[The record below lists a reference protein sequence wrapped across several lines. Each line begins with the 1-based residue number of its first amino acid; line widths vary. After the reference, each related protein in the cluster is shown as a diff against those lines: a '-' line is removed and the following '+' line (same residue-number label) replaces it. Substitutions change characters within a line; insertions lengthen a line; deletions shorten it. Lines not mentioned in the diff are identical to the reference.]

1 MSQIIKRYLPLG
13 ILSSTIV
20 IVIAQYYLT
29 FQLLKDISSV
39 ILDWSIIMATI
50 AVGLGIMN
58 LLSRYAKNIT
68 QRKTNWQFDVYTILV
83 IIVVTGTGLMYPF
96 GGNST
101 FQWIISNVYLHGDA
115 SIYAMVYFDICFA
128 FWRAFK
134 VRNTDAA
141 ILLVAAVLVMIY
153 NAPLTQNMFPT
164 IAPIGKW
171 LFDNPV
177 TASNRGIS
185 MVIAIGTLSYVFRI
199 LMQTELGAIG
209 IGEQT
214 GEE

>member
-1 MSQIIKRYLPLG
+1 MIKRYIPLG
-13 ILSSTIV
+13 LLSAIIV
-20 IVIAQYYLT
+20 IVTAQYYLT
-29 FQLLKDISSV
+29 FQFLKDIASV
-39 ILDWSIIMATI
+39 ILDWSVIMATI
-50 AVGLGIMN
+50 AVGLGVVN
-58 LLSRYAKNIT
+58 LLSRYAKNIQ
-68 QRKTNWQFDVYTILV
+68 QRKTNWQFDIYTIIV
-83 IIVVTGTGLMYPF
+83 IIIVTATGLMYPF
-96 GGNST
+96 GSNST

-141 ILLVAAVLVMIY
+141 ILLIAAVLVMLY
-153 NAPLTQNMFPT
+153 NAPLTQIMFSG
-164 IAPIGKW
+164 IAPLGKW

-185 MVIAIGTLSYVFRI
+185 LVIAIGTMSYVFRI
-199 LMQTELGAIG
+199 LMQRELGAVG